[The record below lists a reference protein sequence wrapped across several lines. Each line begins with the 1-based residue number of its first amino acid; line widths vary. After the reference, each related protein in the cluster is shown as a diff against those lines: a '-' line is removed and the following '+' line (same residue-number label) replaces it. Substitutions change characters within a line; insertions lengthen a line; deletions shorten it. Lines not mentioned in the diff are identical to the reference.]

1 MAFKKEQ
8 QFVLVVAV
16 ILLLV
21 GIVSYSAFSAKT
33 PEQPVR
39 IMFDSIAG
47 KVLFDHKTH
56 TAGASYGISC
66 ADCHH
71 MLEEGDT
78 EAQACL
84 ECHELESEDEDVP
97 KRSDAFHEQCGNCH
111 QEIDAGPQFI
121 NEDCNKCHVR
131 S

>member
-1 MAFKKEQ
+1 MALKKEQ
-8 QFVLVVAV
+8 QFALVAAV

-21 GIVSYSAFSAKT
+21 GIISYSAFSAKV

-47 KVLFDHKTH
+47 KVLFSHKTH
-56 TAGASYGISC
+56 LDDTGYGISC
-66 ADCHH
+66 GDCHH

-78 EAQACL
+78 EAQTCL
-84 ECHELESEDEDVP
+84 ECHELVSEDEDVP
-97 KRSDAFHEQCGNCH
+97 KRSEAFHLQCIGCH
-111 QEIDAGPQFI
+111 EEIEAGPM
-121 NEDCNKCHVR
+121 ECDMCHVQ